1 MNFLAHLSLS
11 CGSEERLIGNFLADF
26 LRKHEQRSLPL
37 AYQSGIELHYAIDSY
52 TDQHPAVRSGVD
64 RLRKKHRKYAPV
76 VHDVLLDYVLAQN
89 WEAYFPDESLTEF
102 TQRMYRIMEAH
113 LPVMPP
119 RLQERIP
126 NMIRHDWL
134 RSYGTLAGIAYTM
147 DRMKNR
153 VSRPEWLDG
162 VVDSLNKDYELLK
175 EEFHVFYPEIK
186 QVIGLPPSP

>member
-26 LRKHEQRSLPL
+26 LRKHEQDAMPP
-37 AYQSGIELHYAIDSY
+37 AYQSGIKLHYAIDNF
-52 TDQHPAVRSGVD
+52 TDKHPAVQSGVD

-76 VHDVLLDYVLAQN
+76 VLDVFLDYVLAQN
-89 WEAYFPDESLTEF
+89 WDTYFPDETLSQF

-113 LPVMPP
+113 LHVMPP
-119 RLQERIP
+119 RLQERVP

-134 RSYGTLAGIAYTM
+134 PSYGTLPGVAYTFE
-147 DRMKNR
+147 RMKTR

-162 VVDSLNKDYELLK
+162 VVESLIRDYDLLV
-175 EEFHVFYPEIK
+175 EEFHQFYPDI
-186 QVIGLPPSP
+186 QQAINRL